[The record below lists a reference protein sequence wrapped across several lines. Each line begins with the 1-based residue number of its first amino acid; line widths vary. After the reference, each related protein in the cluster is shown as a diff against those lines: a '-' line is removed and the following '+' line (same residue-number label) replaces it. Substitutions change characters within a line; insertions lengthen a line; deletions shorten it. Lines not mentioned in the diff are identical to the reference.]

1 MSDHWRSMFDNKY
14 LGNWDLPR
22 DRDVVVEIESVSAGE
37 LKSARGTDKK
47 PIVKFVGKE
56 KGLALNKT
64 NAKIIAAM
72 YGNHTR
78 DWRGKLIALHVTQ
91 TSSPDGMVD
100 CIRVRPKKPTRQQR
114 RGPTTNEQSA
124 LPREDATPENEP
136 ELDQNHAPEGA
147 DDGP

>member
-1 MSDHWRSMFDNKY
+1 MTDHWRSMFDNKY

-37 LKSARGTDKK
+37 LTAVGGRKDKK
-47 PIVKFVGKE
+47 PIVKFAGKE

-72 YGNHTR
+72 YGDHTR
-78 DWRGKLIALHVTQ
+78 EWKGKLVALYVTQ

-100 CIRVRPKKPTRQQR
+100 CIRVRPTKPGRRRAATSRQ
-114 RGPTTNEQSA
+114 PDPPPPEDMP
-124 LPREDATPENEP
+124 LPNDPE
-136 ELDQNHAPEGA
+136 PEGA
-147 DDGP
+147 ADGSA